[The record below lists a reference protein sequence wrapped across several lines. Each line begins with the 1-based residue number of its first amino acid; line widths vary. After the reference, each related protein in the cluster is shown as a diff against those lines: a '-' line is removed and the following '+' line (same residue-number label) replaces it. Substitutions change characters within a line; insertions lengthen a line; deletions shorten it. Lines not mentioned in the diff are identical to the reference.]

1 MKGHTMFMDRKT
13 MLTMSVLPKLIQR
26 FKVQMQMSRTVKA
39 LLKIKVGR
47 FMLWDIKTYYKT
59 IEIQTDNG
67 TVRDK

>member
-39 LLKIKVGR
+39 LLKIKVDR

-67 TVRDK
+67 TMRDK

>member
-67 TVRDK
+67 TMRDK

>member
-26 FKVQMQMSRTVKA
+26 FKVQMSRTVKA

-67 TVRDK
+67 TMKDK